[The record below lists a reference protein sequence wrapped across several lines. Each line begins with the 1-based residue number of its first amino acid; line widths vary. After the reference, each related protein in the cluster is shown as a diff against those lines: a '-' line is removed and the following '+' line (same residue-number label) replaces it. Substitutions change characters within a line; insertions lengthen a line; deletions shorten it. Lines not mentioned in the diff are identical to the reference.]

1 MRKNNNGFISD
12 ARCVH
17 GDKYDYSKVEYINAN
32 TKVCIIC
39 PEHGEFWQT
48 PHSHLNGRGC
58 PLCAKEHSTNY
69 KNTKEF
75 FIDRATK
82 KHNGKY
88 DYSKVEYVNSSV
100 PVCIICPDHGEFW
113 QTPHNHLNSTGCKKC
128 KSNKHLGVK
137 DSLESFIEKAHKIHG
152 DKYDYSK
159 VEYVNSTTPV
169 CIICPD
175 HGEFWQTPSSHLQNR
190 GCNRCSKKMYD
201 TESFID
207 IAHKIHGDK
216 YDYSKVEYV
225 NSTTPVCIIC
235 PEHGEFWQTPSNHT
249 NKIHPKGCD
258 KCNRLKHSND
268 EKISKE
274 EFIERARKIHSDK
287 YDYSKVEYVNFH
299 TKICIICPEHGEFWQ
314 TPSHHLR
321 NEGCPICNFSKLE
334 LDIENF
340 CKNNNIKYISQYNP
354 NWAKKYRYDFYLPDY
369 NTIIECQGI
378 QHYKPVDFAGKGDD
392 WAKKLF
398 EKNVKTDKIKYELA
412 VKNNCNILYYT
423 SDDLK
428 TNDEIT
434 SLKELLLKIKYNKI
448 I

>member
-88 DYSKVEYVNSSV
+88 DYSKVEYVNSTT
-100 PVCIICPDHGEFW
+100 PVCIICPEHGEFW

-169 CIICPD
+169 CIICP
-175 HGEFWQTPSSHLQNR
+175 
-190 GCNRCSKKMYD
+190 
-201 TESFID
+201 
-207 IAHKIHGDK
+207 
-216 YDYSKVEYV
+216 
-225 NSTTPVCIIC
+225 
-235 PEHGEFWQTPSNHT
+235 EHGEFWQTPSNHT
-249 NKIHPKGCD
+249 NKIHPKGCN

-274 EFIERARKIHSDK
+274 EFIERARKIHGDK

>member
-1 MRKNNNGFISD
+1 MRKNNNSFISD

-17 GDKYDYSKVEYINAN
+17 GDKYDYSKVEYINTN

-175 HGEFWQTPSSHLQNR
+175 HGEFWQTPS
-190 GCNRCSKKMYD
+190 
-201 TESFID
+201 
-207 IAHKIHGDK
+207 
-216 YDYSKVEYV
+216 
-225 NSTTPVCIIC
+225 
-235 PEHGEFWQTPSNHT
+235 NHT

-274 EFIERARKIHSDK
+274 EFIERARKIHGDK

-299 TKICIICPEHGEFWQ
+299 TKICIICPEHSDFWQ

>member
-169 CIICPD
+169 CIICP
-175 HGEFWQTPSSHLQNR
+175 
-190 GCNRCSKKMYD
+190 
-201 TESFID
+201 
-207 IAHKIHGDK
+207 
-216 YDYSKVEYV
+216 
-225 NSTTPVCIIC
+225 
-235 PEHGEFWQTPSNHT
+235 EHGEFWQTPSNHT

-274 EFIERARKIHSDK
+274 EFIERARKIHGDK

>member
-169 CIICPD
+169 CIICP
-175 HGEFWQTPSSHLQNR
+175 
-190 GCNRCSKKMYD
+190 
-201 TESFID
+201 
-207 IAHKIHGDK
+207 
-216 YDYSKVEYV
+216 
-225 NSTTPVCIIC
+225 
-235 PEHGEFWQTPSNHT
+235 EHGEFWQTPSNHT

-274 EFIERARKIHSDK
+274 EFIERARKIHGDK

-354 NWAKKYRYDFYLPDY
+354 DWAKKYRYDFYLPDY